1 MQKQTQQ
8 HSKFKP
14 LRIVLYALASLL
26 IVFLGLAGFLW
37 TNKQELKQQ
46 LLAQINKSLHTQIT
60 IQRIG
65 IDFYHNFP
73 QISLDLQDVKVT
85 DAFNTPQELLAAG
98 HIYIG
103 FNIWDILNK
112 NYRIRKLNIDSGSV
126 HLLITKTGKANYMIL
141 KADSTAKNETFIY
154 LESVSLNN
162 LLAIYDDRHRKQYD
176 ETLIKQM
183 SCELKAEENQFQLIC
198 KGNID
203 AHELRSGKIAW
214 IKDKEIAFDLGFQ
227 YTYNKSE
234 LVFQN
239 SSIQIE
245 KLPLKLT
252 GKINNQNAYSDIDI
266 TFKAGQTNIQSLLG
280 LVPFKLKLT
289 EEWKSEG
296 ATNFE
301 GSIKGKL
308 SDKKNPDV
316 HIAFSVDNG
325 RLSNEKKSIALQ
337 HVACKGILKY
347 SNGDGLLQLQPF
359 SFNMSKSDFN
369 GSIKLTS
376 FNDLMVE
383 ASVHCHAEGTDLIKL
398 AGNEILKNADGY
410 VDANLSCRGRYKD
423 LTNNATKAESAGQI
437 RIALKNLSFQNRE
450 ENIEKLDAELQ
461 LNGTDVLIKKLQAT
475 LNKSDIEISGE
486 LKQVYAYL
494 FDKKELMANI
504 KYHFGYLDLAKFYVP
519 TTAAASKPLTFP
531 QRIRLKAEI
540 KIDELDYNLFKAKQI
555 AAGLIWEDAHLTI
568 NDISTQTMNGN
579 IKGNMQVFIAADG
592 RLMLSAKTNLSQ
604 VNITEVF
611 RQCNN
616 FSQTEIVDKN
626 LKGLLNCEAEI
637 ISVWSQS
644 GVCDMDKL
652 YVLADV
658 ELKNGE
664 IIQYEPLQKLSGFAN
679 VDDLRNLK
687 FASLRNKIEIRNQTI
702 FIPEMNILSNAMN
715 ITLAGSHTF
724 NNYLDYRLKLKL
736 SEILKKKRKPSE
748 NEFGEE
754 EENGKGLSLFLTMK
768 GPTSDLK
775 IAYDKIGVKQK
786 IKQDLR
792 KEKENITDV
801 LKKELGI
808 GKDTEIKENQTNS
821 DELEFEPE

>member
-1 MQKQTQQ
+1 MQEQTQQ
-8 HSKFKP
+8 HSKSKP
-14 LRIVLYALASLL
+14 LRIVLYAMALLL
-26 IVFLGLAGFLW
+26 IVILGLACFLW
-37 TNKQELKQQ
+37 ANKQELKQQ

-73 QISLDLQDVKVT
+73 QIGLDLQDVKVT

-126 HLLITKTGKANYMIL
+126 HLLITKTGKANYMIH
-141 KADSTAKNETFIY
+141 KADSTSKNETFIY
-154 LESVSLNN
+154 LESVTLKNM
-162 LLAIYDDRHRKQYD
+162 LAVYDDRNHKQYD
-176 ETLIKQM
+176 KALINQM
-183 SCELKAEENQFQLIC
+183 NCELKAEENQFQLIC
-198 KGNID
+198 KGNMD

-214 IKDKEIAFDLGFQ
+214 IKDKEITVDLGFN
-227 YTYNKSE
+227 YMYSKSE
-234 LVFQN
+234 LVFKN

-245 KLPLKLT
+245 KLPLHLI
-252 GKINNQNAYSDIDI
+252 GKINNQNTYTDIDI
-266 TFKAGQTNIQSLLG
+266 GFKASQTNIQSLLG

-296 ATNFE
+296 VTYFE

-316 HIAFSVDNG
+316 HIAFSVENG
-325 RLSNEKKSIALQ
+325 RLNNEQKNIALN
-337 HVACKGILKY
+337 HVACNGIFKY

-359 SFNMSKSDFN
+359 SFKMSKSDFN
-369 GSIKLTS
+369 GSLKLTS

-383 ASVHCHAEGTDLIKL
+383 ASVNCHAEGTDLIKL
-398 AGNEILKNADGY
+398 TGKEILKNADGY

-423 LTNNATKAESAGQI
+423 LTNNAAKAESAGQI

-461 LNGTDVLIKKLQAT
+461 LNGTNLLIKRLQAT
-475 LNKSDIEISGE
+475 LYQSDVEISGE

-504 KYHFGYLDLAKFYVP
+504 EYHSGYIDLAKFYVP
-519 TTAAASKPLTFP
+519 TASASKPLTFP
-531 QRIRLKAEI
+531 QRIRLKADI

-555 AAGLIWEDAHLTI
+555 VAGLIWEDAHITV
-568 NDISTQTMNGN
+568 NDISVQTMNGN
-579 IKGNMQVFIAADG
+579 IKGNLQVFSAADG
-592 RLMLSAKTNLSQ
+592 RLMLSTKTNLSE

-644 GVCDMDKL
+644 GACDLDKL

-664 IIQYEPLQKLSGFAN
+664 IIHYEPLQKLSRFAN

-687 FASLRNKIEIRNQTI
+687 FASLRNKIEIRDQTI
-702 FIPEMNILSNAMN
+702 FIPEMEILSNAMN

-724 NNYLDYRLKLKL
+724 NNYLDYRLKIKL
-736 SEILKKKRKPSE
+736 SELLKKKRKPSE

-754 EENGKGLSLFLTMK
+754 DENGKGLSLFLTMK
-768 GPTSDLK
+768 GPVNDLN
-775 IAYDKIGVKQK
+775 IAYDKIGVKEK
-786 IKQDLR
+786 IKQDLH

-808 GKDTEIKENQTNS
+808 GKDTEIKEKQTNS

>member
-1 MQKQTQQ
+1 MQEQTQQ
-8 HSKFKP
+8 HSKSKP
-14 LRIVLYALASLL
+14 LRIVLYAMALLL
-26 IVFLGLAGFLW
+26 IVILGLACFLW
-37 TNKQELKQQ
+37 ANKQELKQQ

-73 QISLDLQDVKVT
+73 QIGLDLQDVKVT

-126 HLLITKTGKANYMIL
+126 HLLITKTGKANYMIH
-141 KADSTAKNETFIY
+141 KADSTSKNETFIY
-154 LESVSLNN
+154 LESVTLKNM
-162 LLAIYDDRHRKQYD
+162 LAVYDDRNHKQYD
-176 ETLIKQM
+176 KALINQM
-183 SCELKAEENQFQLIC
+183 NCELKAEENQFQLIC
-198 KGNID
+198 KGNMD

-214 IKDKEIAFDLGFQ
+214 IKDKEITVDLGFN
-227 YTYNKSE
+227 YMYSKSE
-234 LVFQN
+234 LVFKN

-245 KLPLKLT
+245 KLPLHLI
-252 GKINNQNAYSDIDI
+252 GKINNQNTYTDIDI
-266 TFKAGQTNIQSLLG
+266 GFKASQTNIQSLLG

-296 ATNFE
+296 VTYFE

-316 HIAFSVDNG
+316 HIAFSVENG
-325 RLSNEKKSIALQ
+325 RLNNEQKNIALN
-337 HVACKGILKY
+337 HVACNGIFKY

-359 SFNMSKSDFN
+359 SFKMSKSDFN
-369 GSIKLTS
+369 GSLKLTS

-383 ASVHCHAEGTDLIKL
+383 ASVNCHAEGTDLIKL
-398 AGNEILKNADGY
+398 TGKEILKNADGY

-423 LTNNATKAESAGQI
+423 LTNNAAKAESAGQI

-450 ENIEKLDAELQ
+450 EIIEKLDAELQ
-461 LNGTDVLIKKLQAT
+461 LNGTNLLIKRLQAT
-475 LNKSDIEISGE
+475 LYQSDVEISGE

-504 KYHFGYLDLAKFYVP
+504 EYHSGYIDLAKFYVP
-519 TTAAASKPLTFP
+519 TASASKPLTFP
-531 QRIRLKAEI
+531 QRIRLKADI

-555 AAGLIWEDAHLTI
+555 VAGLIWEDAHITV
-568 NDISTQTMNGN
+568 NDISVQTMNGN
-579 IKGNMQVFIAADG
+579 IKGNLQVFSAADG
-592 RLMLSAKTNLSQ
+592 RLMLSTKTNLSE

-644 GVCDMDKL
+644 GACDLDKL

-664 IIQYEPLQKLSGFAN
+664 IIHYEPLQKLSRFAN

-687 FASLRNKIEIRNQTI
+687 FASLRNKIEIRDQTI
-702 FIPEMNILSNAMN
+702 FIPEMEILSNAMN

-724 NNYLDYRLKLKL
+724 NNYLDYRLKIKL
-736 SEILKKKRKPSE
+736 SELLKKKRKPSE

-754 EENGKGLSLFLTMK
+754 DENGKGLSLFLTMK
-768 GPTSDLK
+768 GPVNDLN
-775 IAYDKIGVKQK
+775 IAYDKIGVKEK
-786 IKQDLR
+786 IKQDLH

-808 GKDTEIKENQTNS
+808 GKDTEIKEKQTNS